1 MFSISY
7 WTMNR
12 TTKEFV
18 SSEYL
23 AKESSILKPNWISGW
38 WSKTA
43 SLPPCDPNKTYIDNS
58 RARFLKLL
66 AEGLGSSSNIDIL
79 IYNKKAFHQVLMDSD
94 NELEKSWR
102 SRLLME
108 STPLGNIVMFYDIF
122 KQGFSYYCDQPVV
135 PYDILNSVAMKYVA
149 RFSCMDF
156 FMDEYVL
163 GDRGSSPLKVV
174 FIEDDEKKEEKKP
187 GSNLGLDLKNAPFAK
202 LKNYSVGS
210 KKDKQSGGGG
220 SGGSVRTPVYFRTNY
235 PWLWKI
241 WFRIQYY
248 LVLPVYKVGLW
259 TWRSLIDGIFG
270 KTWRAVE
277 VAEVASIEETVVEKE
292 KLRNKFI
299 YLGRFR
305 NLNVLQKPIKKGVF
319 VGGSTK
325 YDSMFGCVGGKA
337 ISYKDFKTGGA
348 VVS

>member
-1 MFSISY
+1 MFSVSY
-7 WTMNR
+7 WTTN
-12 TTKEFV
+12 EFL
-18 SSEYL
+18 SS
-23 AKESSILKPNWISGW
+23 NWISGW
-38 WSKTA
+38 WSKSVA
-43 SLPPCDPNKTYIDNS
+43 LPLCNPNKTYIDNS

-66 AEGLGSSSNIDIL
+66 TEGSGSSSNIDSL

-102 SRLLME
+102 SRILME

-135 PYDILNSVAMKYVA
+135 PYDMLNSVAMKYVE

-187 GSNLGLDLKNAPFAK
+187 GSDLGVDLKNAPFAK
-202 LKNYSVGS
+202 LKNYSVVS
-210 KKDKQSGGGG
+210 KKDKQSGVGGGGG
-220 SGGSVRTPVYFRTNY
+220 SGRTPVYFRTNY
-235 PWLWKI
+235 PWLWKT

-248 LVLPVYKVGLW
+248 LVLPIYKAGIW
-259 TWRSLIDGIFG
+259 AWHSLVDGIFG
-270 KTWRAVE
+270 KTWRTVDTAVE
-277 VAEVASIEETVVEKE
+277 TENAVVANEKE

-305 NLNVLQKPIKKGVF
+305 NLNMLQKPTKKGVF

-337 ISYKDFKTGGA
+337 ISYKDFKTGSVE